1 MFTNIKSRGGKQRDA
16 PAASATNSRQPE
28 SSSTA
33 DPTANRSRRR
43 VRVPEV
49 TYSALMFIALLVAWQ
64 LAIDAFDVSEILVPS
79 PMAVAESLVAG
90 FQDGTLVTHAI
101 VTLKE
106 VVVGFGL
113 AVGAAL
119 VSAVLITQFRVVERI
134 LFPLLVL
141 TQTIPK
147 VAMAPLLVVWFGIGI
162 SSKVMTVALIA
173 FFPLL
178 INAILGF
185 RSAAHD
191 QVEMLRS
198 FGASRM
204 QVMRHLRVPS
214 ALPHIFAGLEVA
226 VILSV
231 TGAVVAEFVGSS
243 EGLGYLIQASNFT
256 LDVARTFAVIVV
268 LSAIGIA
275 LHTVVVQVGKWLVFW
290 TDTPTNSHNEV

>member
-1 MFTNIKSRGGKQRDA
+1 MSTHTNRRAAGREALGVPDGETVPVGA
-16 PAASATNSRQPE
+16 PT
-28 SSSTA
+28 SS
-33 DPTANRSRRR
+33 DNPVRSRRR
-43 VRVPEV
+43 RVPEI
-49 TYSALMFIALLVAWQ
+49 TYSVLVFIGLLVVWQ
-64 LAIDAFDVSEILVPS
+64 AIVKMFDVSDILVPA
-79 PMAVAESLVAG
+79 PTAVVGSLVDG
-90 FQDGTLVTHAI
+90 FQDGSLMTHSV

-106 VVVGFGL
+106 ILIGFGI
-113 AVGAAL
+113 AVGSAL
-119 VSAVLITQFRVVERI
+119 LSAVLITQFRAVERV
-134 LFPLLVL
+134 LFPLLIL

-147 VAMAPLLVVWFGIGI
+147 VAMAPLLIVWFGIGI
-162 SSKVMTVALIA
+162 SSKVLTVALIA

-185 RSAAHD
+185 RSAAYE

-204 QVMRHLRVPS
+204 QVMRHLQIPS

-275 LHTVVVQVGKWLVFW
+275 LHAVVVRLGKWLVFW
-290 TDTPTNSHNEV
+290 TATPTDTAGEV

>member
-1 MFTNIKSRGGKQRDA
+1 MSTHTNRRAAGREALGVPDGETVPVGA
-16 PAASATNSRQPE
+16 PT
-28 SSSTA
+28 SS
-33 DPTANRSRRR
+33 DNPVRSRRR
-43 VRVPEV
+43 RVPEI
-49 TYSALMFIALLVAWQ
+49 TYSVLVFIGLLVVWQ
-64 LAIDAFDVSEILVPS
+64 AIVKMFDVSDILVPA
-79 PMAVAESLVAG
+79 PTAVVGSLIDG
-90 FQDGTLVTHAI
+90 FQDGSLMTHSV

-106 VVVGFGL
+106 ILIGFGI
-113 AVGAAL
+113 AVGSAL
-119 VSAVLITQFRVVERI
+119 LSAVLITQFRAVERV
-134 LFPLLVL
+134 LFPLLIL

-147 VAMAPLLVVWFGIGI
+147 VAMAPLLIVWFGIGI
-162 SSKVMTVALIA
+162 SSKVLTVALIA

-185 RSAAHD
+185 RSAAYE

-204 QVMRHLRVPS
+204 QVMRHLQIPS

-275 LHTVVVQVGKWLVFW
+275 LHAVVVRLGKWLVFW
-290 TDTPTNSHNEV
+290 TATPTDTAGEV

>member
-1 MFTNIKSRGGKQRDA
+1 MSTNTKRLAADREALAVPGGETVPVEA
-16 PAASATNSRQPE
+16 PTGSDTPVR
-28 SSSTA
+28 
-33 DPTANRSRRR
+33 RRRRR
-43 VRVPEV
+43 VPEI
-49 TYSALMFIALLVAWQ
+49 TYSVLVFIGLLVVWQ
-64 LAIDAFDVSEILVPS
+64 VVVEMFDVSNILVPA
-79 PMAVAESLVAG
+79 PTAVAASLVDG
-90 FQDGTLVTHAI
+90 FQDGSLMTHSI

-106 VVVGFGL
+106 ILIGFGI
-113 AVGAAL
+113 AVGSAL
-119 VSAVLITQFRVVERI
+119 VSAVLITQFRAVERV
-134 LFPLLVL
+134 LFPLLIL

-147 VAMAPLLVVWFGIGI
+147 VAMAPLLIVWFGIGI
-162 SSKVMTVALIA
+162 SSKVLTVALIA

-185 RSAAHD
+185 RSAAYE

-204 QVMRHLRVPS
+204 QVMRHLQIPS

-268 LSAIGIA
+268 LSAVGIA
-275 LHTVVVQVGKWLVFW
+275 LHAVVVQLGKWLVFW
-290 TDTPTNSHNEV
+290 TATPTDTASEV

>member
-1 MFTNIKSRGGKQRDA
+1 MSTNTKRPAADREALAAPDGETAPVEAPTSSDA
-16 PAASATNSRQPE
+16 PVRP
-28 SSSTA
+28 
-33 DPTANRSRRR
+33 RRRR
-43 VRVPEV
+43 VPEI
-49 TYSALMFIALLVAWQ
+49 TYSVLVFLGLLAVWQ
-64 LAIDAFDVSEILVPS
+64 AVVEIFDVSNVLVPA
-79 PMAVAESLVAG
+79 PTAVIASLVEG
-90 FQDGTLVTHAI
+90 VQDGTLIIHAL

-106 VVVGFGL
+106 ILIGFGI

-119 VSAVLITQFRVVERI
+119 TSAVLITQFRTVERV
-134 LFPLLVL
+134 LFPLLIL

-147 VAMAPLLVVWFGIGI
+147 VAMAPLLVIWFGIGI
-162 SSKVMTVALIA
+162 SSKVLTVALIA

-185 RSAAHD
+185 RSAAYE

-204 QVMRHLRVPS
+204 QVMRHLRIPS

-243 EGLGYLIQASNFT
+243 EGLGYLIQATNFT

-275 LHTVVVQVGKWLVFW
+275 LHAVVVRLGRWLVFW
-290 TDTPTNSHNEV
+290 TAPPANTAGEV

>member
-1 MFTNIKSRGGKQRDA
+1 MSTNTERHADREALAGPEGETVEA
-16 PAASATNSRQPE
+16 PA
-28 SSSTA
+28 SSNT
-33 DPTANRSRRR
+33 PVRRRRRR
-43 VRVPEV
+43 VPEI
-49 TYSALMFIALLVAWQ
+49 TYSVLVFIGLLVVWQ
-64 LAIDAFDVSEILVPS
+64 VVVKVFDVSNILVPA
-79 PMAVAESLVAG
+79 PTAVAGSLVDG
-90 FQDGTLVTHAI
+90 FQDGSLLTHSV

-106 VVVGFGL
+106 ILVGFGI
-113 AVGAAL
+113 AVGSAL
-119 VSAVLITQFRVVERI
+119 VCAVLITQFRTVERM
-134 LFPLLVL
+134 LFPLLIL

-147 VAMAPLLVVWFGIGI
+147 VAMAPLLIVWFGIGI
-162 SSKVMTVALIA
+162 SSKVLTVALIA

-185 RSAAHD
+185 RSAAYE

-204 QVMRHLRVPS
+204 QVMRHLQIPS

-275 LHTVVVQVGKWLVFW
+275 LHAVIVQLGKWLVFW
-290 TDTPTNSHNEV
+290 TATPTDTASEI

>member
-1 MFTNIKSRGGKQRDA
+1 MSTNTKRHAAGREA
-16 PAASATNSRQPE
+16 PNVPDGETVPAEAPTNSDTPVR
-28 SSSTA
+28 
-33 DPTANRSRRR
+33 RRR
-43 VRVPEV
+43 VPEI
-49 TYSALMFIALLVAWQ
+49 TYSVLVFIGLLVVWQ
-64 LAIDAFDVSEILVPS
+64 VVVKMFDVSNILVPA
-79 PMAVAESLVAG
+79 PTAVASSLVDG
-90 FQDGTLVTHAI
+90 FQDGSLVTHSI

-106 VVVGFGL
+106 ILLGFGI
-113 AVGAAL
+113 AVGSAL
-119 VSAVLITQFRVVERI
+119 VSAVLITQFRMVERV
-134 LFPLLVL
+134 LFPLLIL

-147 VAMAPLLVVWFGIGI
+147 VALAPLLIIWFGIGI
-162 SSKVMTVALIA
+162 SSKVLTVALIA

-185 RSAAHD
+185 RSAAYE

-204 QVMRHLRVPS
+204 QVMRHLQIPS

-275 LHTVVVQVGKWLVFW
+275 LHAVVVQLGKRLVFW
-290 TDTPTNSHNEV
+290 TATPTDTAGEV

>member
-1 MFTNIKSRGGKQRDA
+1 MTTRTPRREADRTTLAVQDSEAF
-16 PAASATNSRQPE
+16 PAEASTGPAT
-28 SSSTA
+28 
-33 DPTANRSRRR
+33 PTRRRRRR
-43 VRVPEV
+43 VPEI
-49 TYSALMFIALLVAWQ
+49 TYSGLVFIGLLVVWQ
-64 LAIDAFDVSEILVPS
+64 TVVEVFNVSDILVPA
-79 PMAVAESLVAG
+79 PTGVATSLVDG
-90 FQDGTLVTHAI
+90 FRDGSLMHHSGVTM
-101 VTLKE
+101 KE
-106 VVVGFGL
+106 ILIGFGI
-113 AVGAAL
+113 AVGSAL
-119 VSAVLITQFRVVERI
+119 VSAVLITQFRTVERV
-134 LFPLLVL
+134 LFPLLIL

-185 RSAAHD
+185 RSAAHE

-198 FGASRM
+198 FGATRM
-204 QVMRHLRVPS
+204 QVMRHLQVPS

-243 EGLGYLIQASNFT
+243 EGLGYLIQATNFS

-275 LHTVVVQVGKWLVFW
+275 LHAVVVRLGKLLVFW
-290 TDTPTNSHNEV
+290 TATPTDTTNEI

>member
-1 MFTNIKSRGGKQRDA
+1 M
-16 PAASATNSRQPE
+16 
-28 SSSTA
+28 
-33 DPTANRSRRR
+33 
-43 VRVPEV
+43 V
-49 TYSALMFIALLVAWQ
+49 FIGLLVVWQ
-64 LAIDAFDVSEILVPS
+64 AIVQMFDVSDILVPA
-79 PMAVAESLVAG
+79 PTAVADSLVDG
-90 FQDGTLVTHAI
+90 FQDGSLMTHSI

-106 VVVGFGL
+106 ILIGFGI
-113 AVGAAL
+113 AVGSAL
-119 VSAVLITQFRVVERI
+119 VCAVLITQFRTVERV
-134 LFPLLVL
+134 LFPLLIL
-141 TQTIPK
+141 TQTVPK
-147 VAMAPLLVVWFGIGI
+147 VAMAPLLIVWFGIGI
-162 SSKVMTVALIA
+162 SSKVLTVALIA

-185 RSAAHD
+185 RSAAYE

-198 FGASRM
+198 FGASRL
-204 QVMRHLRVPS
+204 QVMRHLQIPS

-275 LHTVVVQVGKWLVFW
+275 LHAVVVQLGKRLVFW
-290 TDTPTNSHNEV
+290 TATPTDTAGEV

>member
-1 MFTNIKSRGGKQRDA
+1 MSTNTERRGDTNPASPAPIASPLPGDA
-16 PAASATNSRQPE
+16 AT
-28 SSSTA
+28 A
-33 DPTANRSRRR
+33 PTTTRRR
-43 VRVPEV
+43 RRFRVPEI
-49 TYSALMFIALLVAWQ
+49 TYSAVLFLCLLALWQ
-64 LAIDAFDVSEILVPS
+64 LAVKIFDVSEILVPA
-79 PMAVAESLVAG
+79 PTAVVSSLIDG
-90 FQDGTLVTHAI
+90 FQDGTLVTHSV

-106 VVVGFGL
+106 IVIGFAL
-113 AVGAAL
+113 AVGSAL
-119 VSAVLITQFRVVERI
+119 TSAVLITQFRTVERI
-134 LFPLLVL
+134 LFPLLIL

-147 VAMAPLLVVWFGIGI
+147 VAMAPLLIVWFGIGI
-162 SSKVMTVALIA
+162 SSKVLTVALIA

-185 RSAAHD
+185 RSAGRE

-204 QVMRHLRVPS
+204 QVMRHLQVPS

-226 VILSV
+226 VILAV

-243 EGLGYLIQASNFT
+243 EGLGYLIQATNFT

-275 LHTVVVQVGKWLVFW
+275 LHAVIVRLGKWLVFW
-290 TDTPTNSHNEV
+290 SETPSNLPNEV

>member
-1 MFTNIKSRGGKQRDA
+1 MSTQTLEA
-16 PAASATNSRQPE
+16 PANSDTLVRV
-28 SSSTA
+28 
-33 DPTANRSRRR
+33 RRRR
-43 VRVPEV
+43 VPEI
-49 TYSALMFIALLVAWQ
+49 TYSLLVFVGLLVVWQ
-64 LAIDAFDVSEILVPS
+64 VVVKMFHVSNILVPA
-79 PMAVAESLVAG
+79 PMAVADSLVDG
-90 FQDGTLVTHAI
+90 FRDGSLTTHSI

-106 VVVGFGL
+106 ILIGFGI
-113 AVGAAL
+113 AVGSAL
-119 VSAVLITQFRVVERI
+119 VFAVLITQFRPVERV
-134 LFPLLVL
+134 LFPLLIL

-147 VAMAPLLVVWFGIGI
+147 VAMAPLLIIWFGIGI
-162 SSKVMTVALIA
+162 SSKVLTVALIA

-178 INAILGF
+178 INAVLGF
-185 RSAAHD
+185 RSAAYE

-204 QVMRHLRVPS
+204 QVMRHLQIPS

-275 LHTVVVQVGKWLVFW
+275 LHAIVVQLGKWLVFW
-290 TDTPTNSHNEV
+290 TATPTDTTSEI

>member
-1 MFTNIKSRGGKQRDA
+1 MSTNTVPVEA
-16 PAASATNSRQPE
+16 PTSLDTRP
-28 SSSTA
+28 
-33 DPTANRSRRR
+33 RRRRRR
-43 VRVPEV
+43 VPEI
-49 TYSALMFIALLVAWQ
+49 TYSVLVFLGLLVVWQ
-64 LAIDAFDVSEILVPS
+64 VVVKLFDVSNILVPA
-79 PMAVAESLVAG
+79 PTAVGGSLVDG
-90 FQDGTLVTHAI
+90 FQDGSLVTHSI

-106 VVVGFGL
+106 ILIGFGI
-113 AVGAAL
+113 AVGSAL
-119 VSAVLITQFRVVERI
+119 LAAVLITQFRAVERV
-134 LFPLLVL
+134 LFPLLIL

-147 VAMAPLLVVWFGIGI
+147 VAMAPLLIIWFGIGI
-162 SSKVMTVALIA
+162 SSKVLTVALIA

-185 RSAAHD
+185 RSAAHE

-204 QVMRHLRVPS
+204 QVMRHLQIPS

-268 LSAIGIA
+268 LSAVGIV
-275 LHTVVVQVGKWLVFW
+275 LHAVVVQLGKWLVFW
-290 TDTPTNSHNEV
+290 TATPTDTAGEV

>member
-1 MFTNIKSRGGKQRDA
+1 MSTNIKRHGADQETAAAPDGETV
-16 PAASATNSRQPE
+16 PAAAPTNSG
-28 SSSTA
+28 
-33 DPTANRSRRR
+33 DPARPRRR
-43 VRVPEV
+43 RIPEIA
-49 TYSALMFIALLVAWQ
+49 YSVLAFIGLLVLWQ
-64 LAIDAFDVSEILVPS
+64 VVVQAFDVSNILVPA
-79 PMAVAESLVAG
+79 PTAVVASLIDG
-90 FQDGTLVTHAI
+90 FQDGTLITQSL

-106 VVVGFGL
+106 ILIGFGI
-113 AVGAAL
+113 AVGSAL
-119 VSAVLITQFRVVERI
+119 VSAVLITQFRTVERV
-134 LFPLLVL
+134 LFPLLIL

-147 VAMAPLLVVWFGIGI
+147 VAMAPLLIVWFGVGI
-162 SSKVMTVALIA
+162 SSKVLTVALIA

-185 RSAAHD
+185 RSAAYE

-204 QVMRHLRVPS
+204 QVMRHLQIPS

-243 EGLGYLIQASNFT
+243 AGLGYLIQATNFT

-268 LSAIGIA
+268 LSAVGIA
-275 LHTVVVQVGKWLVFW
+275 LHAVIVQLGKWLVFW
-290 TDTPTNSHNEV
+290 SATPTNTAGEV

>member
-1 MFTNIKSRGGKQRDA
+1 MSTNTKRQAAGREALAVPDGETVPVKAPPSSDTPIRGR
-16 PAASATNSRQPE
+16 
-28 SSSTA
+28 
-33 DPTANRSRRR
+33 RRR
-43 VRVPEV
+43 VPEI
-49 TYSALMFIALLVAWQ
+49 TYSVLVFIGLLVVWQ
-64 LAIDAFDVSEILVPS
+64 VVVKMFDVSNILVPA
-79 PMAVAESLVAG
+79 PTAVVGSLVDG
-90 FQDGTLVTHAI
+90 FQDGSLVTHSI

-106 VVVGFGL
+106 ILIGFGI
-113 AVGAAL
+113 AVGSAL
-119 VSAVLITQFRVVERI
+119 VSAVLITQFRAVERV
-134 LFPLLVL
+134 LFPLLIL

-147 VAMAPLLVVWFGIGI
+147 VAMAPLLIVWFGIGI
-162 SSKVMTVALIA
+162 SSKVLTVALIA

-185 RSAAHD
+185 RSAAYE

-204 QVMRHLRVPS
+204 QVMRHLQIPS

-268 LSAIGIA
+268 LSAVGIA
-275 LHTVVVQVGKWLVFW
+275 LHAVVVRLGKWLVFW
-290 TDTPTNSHNEV
+290 TATPTDTASEI

>member
-1 MFTNIKSRGGKQRDA
+1 MSTNTQGHAADREALAGTEGETMPVAVPTNSDA
-16 PAASATNSRQPE
+16 PVR
-28 SSSTA
+28 
-33 DPTANRSRRR
+33 RRR
-43 VRVPEV
+43 VPEI
-49 TYSALMFIALLVAWQ
+49 TYSVLVFIGLLVVWQ
-64 LAIDAFDVSEILVPS
+64 VVVKMFNVSSILVPA
-79 PMAVAESLVAG
+79 PTAVGGSLVDG
-90 FQDGTLVTHAI
+90 FQDGSLITQSV

-106 VVVGFGL
+106 ILIGFGI
-113 AVGAAL
+113 AVGSAL
-119 VSAVLITQFRVVERI
+119 VSAVLITQFRAVERV
-134 LFPLLVL
+134 LFPLLIL

-147 VAMAPLLVVWFGIGI
+147 VAMAPLLIVWFGIGI
-162 SSKVMTVALIA
+162 SSKVLTVALIA

-178 INAILGF
+178 INAVLGF
-185 RSAAHD
+185 RSAAHE

-204 QVMRHLRVPS
+204 QVMRHLQIPS

-275 LHTVVVQVGKWLVFW
+275 LHAAVVQIGKWLVFW
-290 TDTPTNSHNEV
+290 TATPTDTAGEI

>member
-1 MFTNIKSRGGKQRDA
+1 MSTHTNRR
-16 PAASATNSRQPE
+16 AAGREALAVPDGETVPVGVPT
-28 SSSTA
+28 SS
-33 DPTANRSRRR
+33 DNPVRSRRR
-43 VRVPEV
+43 RVPEI
-49 TYSALMFIALLVAWQ
+49 TYSVLVFIGLLVVWQ
-64 LAIDAFDVSEILVPS
+64 AIVKMFDVSNILVPA
-79 PMAVAESLVAG
+79 PTAVVGSLVDG
-90 FQDGTLVTHAI
+90 FQDGSLMTHSV

-106 VVVGFGL
+106 ILIGFGI
-113 AVGAAL
+113 AVGSAL
-119 VSAVLITQFRVVERI
+119 LSAVLITQFRAVERV
-134 LFPLLVL
+134 LFPLLIL

-147 VAMAPLLVVWFGIGI
+147 VAMAPLLIVWFGIGI
-162 SSKVMTVALIA
+162 SSKVLTVALIA

-185 RSAAHD
+185 RSAAYE

-204 QVMRHLRVPS
+204 QVMRHLQIPS

-275 LHTVVVQVGKWLVFW
+275 LHAVVVRLGKWLVFW
-290 TDTPTNSHNEV
+290 TATPTDTAGEV

>member
-1 MFTNIKSRGGKQRDA
+1 MSTNTKRHAAGGEALAA
-16 PAASATNSRQPE
+16 PDGGTAPVEAPT
-28 SSSTA
+28 SSDT
-33 DPTANRSRRR
+33 PVRSRRR
-43 VRVPEV
+43 RVPEI
-49 TYSALMFIALLVAWQ
+49 TYSVLVFIGLLVVWQ
-64 LAIDAFDVSEILVPS
+64 AVVEIFDVSDILVPA
-79 PMAVAESLVAG
+79 PTAVAGSLVDG
-90 FQDGTLVTHAI
+90 FQDGSLMTHSI

-106 VVVGFGL
+106 ILIGFGI
-113 AVGAAL
+113 AVGSAL
-119 VSAVLITQFRVVERI
+119 VSAVLITQFRTVERV
-134 LFPLLVL
+134 LFPLLIL

-147 VAMAPLLVVWFGIGI
+147 VAMAPLLIVWFGIGI
-162 SSKVMTVALIA
+162 SSKVLTVALIA

-185 RSAAHD
+185 RSAAYE

-204 QVMRHLRVPS
+204 QVMRHLQIPS

-243 EGLGYLIQASNFT
+243 AGLGYLIQASNFT

-268 LSAIGIA
+268 LSAVGIA
-275 LHTVVVQVGKWLVFW
+275 LHAVVVQLGKWLVFW
-290 TDTPTNSHNEV
+290 TAAPTDTTSGI

>member
-1 MFTNIKSRGGKQRDA
+1 MSTNTQPPATHRAAPADLDA
-16 PAASATNSRQPE
+16 PVTAAPPQTPAP
-28 SSSTA
+28 
-33 DPTANRSRRR
+33 PKRRR
-43 VRVPEV
+43 RHVPEI
-49 TYSALMFIALLVAWQ
+49 TYSVLVFLGLLVIWQ
-64 LAIDAFDVSEILVPS
+64 LVVKIFDVSNILVPA
-79 PMAVAESLVAG
+79 PTAVVESLIDG
-90 FQDGTLVTHAI
+90 FQDGSLVDNSI

-106 VVVGFGL
+106 ILIGFGL
-113 AVGAAL
+113 AVGSAL
-119 VSAVLITQFRVVERI
+119 LSAVLITQFRTVERV
-134 LFPLLVL
+134 LFPLLIL

-147 VAMAPLLVVWFGIGI
+147 VAMAPLLIVWFGIGI
-162 SSKVMTVALIA
+162 SSKVLTVALIA

-185 RSAAHD
+185 RSAAHE

-204 QVMRHLRVPS
+204 QVMRHLQVPS

-275 LHTVVVQVGKWLVFW
+275 LHAVVVQLGKWLVFW
-290 TDTPTNSHNEV
+290 TATPDTTNEV

>member
-1 MFTNIKSRGGKQRDA
+1 MSTNTTRPDSRQA
-16 PAASATNSRQPE
+16 TSATPVTDTLQG
-28 SSSTA
+28 SSEDDAAT
-33 DPTANRSRRR
+33 RHL
-43 VRVPEV
+43 RVPEI
-49 TYSALMFIALLVAWQ
+49 TYSVLLLLALLVVWQ
-64 LAIDAFDVSEILVPS
+64 LAVKAFNVSDILVPA
-79 PMAVAESLVAG
+79 PTAVANSLVDG
-90 FQDGTLVTHAI
+90 IQDGILITHAVI
-101 VTLKE
+101 TLKE
-106 VVVGFGL
+106 IAVGFGL
-113 AVGAAL
+113 AVGTAL
-119 VSAVLITQFRVVERI
+119 VSAVLITQFRVVERV

-147 VAMAPLLVVWFGIGI
+147 VAMAPLLIVWFGIGI
-162 SSKVMTVALIA
+162 TSKVMTVALIA

-185 RSAAHD
+185 RSAAHE

-204 QVMRHLRVPS
+204 QVMRHLQVPS

-226 VILSV
+226 VIMSV

-256 LDVARTFAVIVV
+256 LDVARTFAVIVM

-275 LHTVVVQVGKWLVFW
+275 LHAVVVQLGKWLVFW
-290 TDTPTNSHNEV
+290 TDTPTNATNEI

>member
-1 MFTNIKSRGGKQRDA
+1 MSTHTNRRAAGREALGVPDGETVPVGA
-16 PAASATNSRQPE
+16 PT
-28 SSSTA
+28 SS
-33 DPTANRSRRR
+33 DNPVRSRRR
-43 VRVPEV
+43 RVPEI
-49 TYSALMFIALLVAWQ
+49 TYSVLVFIGLLVVWQ
-64 LAIDAFDVSEILVPS
+64 AIVKMFDVSDILVPA
-79 PMAVAESLVAG
+79 PTAVVGSLIDG
-90 FQDGTLVTHAI
+90 FQDGSLMTHSV

-106 VVVGFGL
+106 ILIGFGI
-113 AVGAAL
+113 AVGSAL
-119 VSAVLITQFRVVERI
+119 LSAVLITQFRAVERV
-134 LFPLLVL
+134 LFPLLIL

-147 VAMAPLLVVWFGIGI
+147 VAMAPLLIVWFGIGI
-162 SSKVMTVALIA
+162 SSKVLTVALIA

-185 RSAAHD
+185 RSAAYE

-204 QVMRHLRVPS
+204 QVMRHLQVPS

-275 LHTVVVQVGKWLVFW
+275 LHAVVVRLGKWLVFW
-290 TDTPTNSHNEV
+290 TATPTDTASEI

>member
-1 MFTNIKSRGGKQRDA
+1 MSINTER
-16 PAASATNSRQPE
+16 PAEALAVPT
-28 SSSTA
+28 SSGT
-33 DPTANRSRRR
+33 PVRRR
-43 VRVPEV
+43 RRRPPEI
-49 TYSALMFIALLVAWQ
+49 TYSVLVFIGLLVVWQ
-64 LAIDAFDVSEILVPS
+64 VVVKLFDVSNILVPA
-79 PMAVAESLVAG
+79 PTAVLESLVDG
-90 FQDGTLVTHAI
+90 FQDGSLVTQSV

-106 VVVGFGL
+106 ILIGFGI
-113 AVGAAL
+113 AVGSAL
-119 VSAVLITQFRVVERI
+119 ISAVLITQFRAVERV
-134 LFPLLVL
+134 LFPLLIL

-147 VAMAPLLVVWFGIGI
+147 VAMAPLLIVWFGIGI
-162 SSKVMTVALIA
+162 SSKVLTVALIA

-185 RSAAHD
+185 RSAAYE

-204 QVMRHLRVPS
+204 QVMRHLQIPS

-275 LHTVVVQVGKWLVFW
+275 LHAVVVQLGKWLVFW
-290 TDTPTNSHNEV
+290 TATPTDTAGEI

>member
-1 MFTNIKSRGGKQRDA
+1 MSTQTLEA
-16 PAASATNSRQPE
+16 PANSDTLVRG
-28 SSSTA
+28 
-33 DPTANRSRRR
+33 RRRR
-43 VRVPEV
+43 VPEI
-49 TYSALMFIALLVAWQ
+49 TYSVLVFIGLLVVWQ
-64 LAIDAFDVSEILVPS
+64 VVVKLFDVSTILVPA
-79 PMAVAESLVAG
+79 PTAVAGSLVDG
-90 FQDGTLVTHAI
+90 FQDGSLVTHSV

-106 VVVGFGL
+106 ILVGFGI
-113 AVGAAL
+113 AVGSAL
-119 VSAVLITQFRVVERI
+119 ISAVLITQFRAVERL
-134 LFPLLVL
+134 LFPLLIL

-147 VAMAPLLVVWFGIGI
+147 VAMAPLLIVWFGIGI
-162 SSKVMTVALIA
+162 SSKVLTVALIA

-185 RSAAHD
+185 RSAAHE

-198 FGASRM
+198 FGASRA
-204 QVMRHLRVPS
+204 QVMRHLQIPS

-275 LHTVVVQVGKWLVFW
+275 LHAIVVQLGKWLVFW
-290 TDTPTNSHNEV
+290 TATPTDTAGEV

>member
-1 MFTNIKSRGGKQRDA
+1 MSTITKARAVLEGEN
-16 PAASATNSRQPE
+16 
-28 SSSTA
+28 SST
-33 DPTANRSRRR
+33 PVRRRRRR
-43 VRVPEV
+43 VPEI
-49 TYSALMFIALLVAWQ
+49 TYSVLVFIGLLVVWQ
-64 LAIDAFDVSEILVPS
+64 VVVKIFDISNILVPA
-79 PMAVAESLVAG
+79 PTAVAGSLVDG
-90 FQDGTLVTHAI
+90 FQDGSLMTHSI

-106 VVVGFGL
+106 ILIGFGI
-113 AVGAAL
+113 AVGSAL
-119 VSAVLITQFRVVERI
+119 VSAVLITQFRTVERM
-134 LFPLLVL
+134 LFPLLIL

-147 VAMAPLLVVWFGIGI
+147 VAMAPLLIVWFGIGI
-162 SSKVMTVALIA
+162 SSKVLTVALIA

-185 RSAAHD
+185 RSAAYE

-204 QVMRHLRVPS
+204 QVMRHLQIPS

-275 LHTVVVQVGKWLVFW
+275 LHAIVVRLGKWLVFW
-290 TDTPTNSHNEV
+290 TATPTDTTSEI

>member
-1 MFTNIKSRGGKQRDA
+1 MSTHTNGRAADREALAVPDGQTVPVGA
-16 PAASATNSRQPE
+16 PA
-28 SSSTA
+28 SS
-33 DPTANRSRRR
+33 DNPVRSRRR
-43 VRVPEV
+43 RVPEI
-49 TYSALMFIALLVAWQ
+49 TYSVLVFLGLLVVWQ
-64 LAIDAFDVSEILVPS
+64 VVVTMFDISNILVPA
-79 PMAVAESLVAG
+79 PTAVAGSLVDG
-90 FQDGTLVTHAI
+90 FQDGSLMTHSV

-106 VVVGFGL
+106 ILIGFGI
-113 AVGAAL
+113 AVGSAL
-119 VSAVLITQFRVVERI
+119 ISAVLITQFRAVERV
-134 LFPLLVL
+134 LFPLLIL

-147 VAMAPLLVVWFGIGI
+147 VAMAPLLIVWFGIGI
-162 SSKVMTVALIA
+162 SSKVLTVALIA

-185 RSAAHD
+185 RSAAHE

-204 QVMRHLRVPS
+204 QVMRHLQIPS

-275 LHTVVVQVGKWLVFW
+275 LHAVVVRLGKWLVFW
-290 TDTPTNSHNEV
+290 TATPTDAAGGV

>member
-1 MFTNIKSRGGKQRDA
+1 MATNTKRHAADREA
-16 PAASATNSRQPE
+16 PAVPDGETVPVEAPT
-28 SSSTA
+28 SSDT
-33 DPTANRSRRR
+33 PVRGRRRR
-43 VRVPEV
+43 VPEI
-49 TYSALMFIALLVAWQ
+49 TYSVLVFIGLLVIWQ
-64 LAIDAFDVSEILVPS
+64 VVVKMFDVSNILVPA
-79 PMAVAESLVAG
+79 PTAVADSLVDG
-90 FQDGTLVTHAI
+90 FQDGSLMTHSV

-106 VVVGFGL
+106 ILIGFGI
-113 AVGAAL
+113 AVGSAL
-119 VSAVLITQFRVVERI
+119 VSAVLITQFRTVERL
-134 LFPLLVL
+134 LFPLLIL

-147 VAMAPLLVVWFGIGI
+147 VAMAPLLIIWFGIGI
-162 SSKVMTVALIA
+162 SSKVLTVALIA

-185 RSAAHD
+185 RSAAYE

-204 QVMRHLRVPS
+204 QVMRHLQIPS

-268 LSAIGIA
+268 LSAVGIA
-275 LHTVVVQVGKWLVFW
+275 LHAVVVQLGKWLVFW
-290 TDTPTNSHNEV
+290 TATPTDTASEI

>member
-1 MFTNIKSRGGKQRDA
+1 MSTKTRDHQD
-16 PAASATNSRQPE
+16 AAVDTDGDSSAAETTEAR
-28 SSSTA
+28 A
-33 DPTANRSRRR
+33 DRSPQRRR
-43 VRVPEV
+43 RFRLPEIS
-49 TYSALMFIALLVAWQ
+49 YSILLFCALLVVWQ
-64 LAIDAFDVSEILVPS
+64 VAVKALDVSAILVPAPS
-79 PMAVAESLVAG
+79 AVFTSLVDG
-90 FQDGTLVTHAI
+90 FQDGTLASHSLVTM
-101 VTLKE
+101 KE
-106 VVVGFGL
+106 ILIGFGL

-119 VSAVLITQFRVVERI
+119 VSAVLITQFRAVERV
-134 LFPLLVL
+134 LFPLLIL

-147 VAMAPLLVVWFGIGI
+147 VAMAPLLIVWFGIGI
-162 SSKVMTVALIA
+162 SSKVLTVALIA

-185 RSAAHD
+185 RSAAHE

-204 QVMRHLRVPS
+204 QVMRHLQVPS

-275 LHTVVVQVGKWLVFW
+275 LHAVIVQLGKWLVFW
-290 TDTPTNSHNEV
+290 TDTPTNTTNEI

>member
-1 MFTNIKSRGGKQRDA
+1 MSTNTERHPGETVPVGA
-16 PAASATNSRQPE
+16 PTISDTPVR
-28 SSSTA
+28 
-33 DPTANRSRRR
+33 RRRRR
-43 VRVPEV
+43 VPEI
-49 TYSALMFIALLVAWQ
+49 TYSVLVFLGLLVVWQ
-64 LAIDAFDVSEILVPS
+64 VVVKLFDVSTILVPA
-79 PMAVAESLVAG
+79 PTAVAGSLVDG
-90 FQDGTLVTHAI
+90 FQDGSLVTHSI

-106 VVVGFGL
+106 ILIGFGI
-113 AVGAAL
+113 AVGSAL
-119 VSAVLITQFRVVERI
+119 LAAVLITQFRAVERV
-134 LFPLLVL
+134 LFPLLIL

-147 VAMAPLLVVWFGIGI
+147 VAMAPLLIVWFGIGI
-162 SSKVMTVALIA
+162 SSKVLTVALIA

-185 RSAAHD
+185 RSAAHE

-204 QVMRHLRVPS
+204 QVMRHLQIPS

-268 LSAIGIA
+268 LSAVGIV
-275 LHTVVVQVGKWLVFW
+275 LHAVVVQLGKWLVFW
-290 TDTPTNSHNEV
+290 TATPTDTAGEV

>member
-1 MFTNIKSRGGKQRDA
+1 MSTNTTRHAAGTAVPDGETVPVKA
-16 PAASATNSRQPE
+16 PT
-28 SSSTA
+28 SSGT
-33 DPTANRSRRR
+33 PVRRRRRR
-43 VRVPEV
+43 VPEI
-49 TYSALMFIALLVAWQ
+49 TYSVLVFLGLLVVWQ
-64 LAIDAFDVSEILVPS
+64 VVVKLFDVSNVLVPA
-79 PMAVAESLVAG
+79 PTAVADSLVDG
-90 FQDGTLVTHAI
+90 FRDGSLVTHSI

-106 VVVGFGL
+106 ILIGFGI
-113 AVGAAL
+113 AVGSAL
-119 VSAVLITQFRVVERI
+119 VSAVLITQFRAVERV
-134 LFPLLVL
+134 LFPLLIL

-147 VAMAPLLVVWFGIGI
+147 VAMAPLLIIWFGIGI
-162 SSKVMTVALIA
+162 SSKVLTVALIA

-185 RSAAHD
+185 RSAAHE

-198 FGASRM
+198 FGASRV
-204 QVMRHLRVPS
+204 QVMRHLQIPS

-268 LSAIGIA
+268 LSAVGIA
-275 LHTVVVQVGKWLVFW
+275 LHAVVVRLGRWLVFW
-290 TDTPTNSHNEV
+290 TATPTDTASEI